1 MSAPGNTAVLHIA
14 TPEGVT
20 FSLPL
25 AGPVTRALAL
35 MVDVA
40 VCQAIQQILFIAVK
54 VMSVFAEDMAGGAAY
69 LIMFLIAFGYSSV
82 CELLFGGQ
90 TLGKRIVG
98 IRVMDERGLRLL
110 PGQVIV
116 RNLLRVVDM
125 FPVFYAVGGVFAL
138 FSKRCQRL
146 GDLAAGTVVVR
157 TVKVIPPDVESV
169 LGGKYNSFRQH
180 PHLEARLRQ
189 KTLPEEAQL
198 ALAALVRRDE
208 LETEAAIKLFGEMA
222 QRFREK
228 VKFPEETEH
237 GLTDEQYVRN
247 VVDTLYRKAG
257 G

>member
-1 MSAPGNTAVLHIA
+1 VSAPGNTAVLHIA

-146 GDLAAGTVVVR
+146 GDLAAGR
-157 TVKVIPPDVESV
+157 LAADVQRSAADGDGGGVEGAAGDV
-169 LGGKYNSFRQH
+169 DEGFRGRITGLGGDATGEVGDAGG
-180 PHLEARLRQ
+180 HLEA
-189 KTLPEEAQL
+189 
-198 ALAALVRRDE
+198 D
-208 LETEAAIKLFGEMA
+208 G
-222 QRFREK
+222 
-228 VKFPEETEH
+228 
-237 GLTDEQYVRN
+237 
-247 VVDTLYRKAG
+247 
-257 G
+257 